1 VLCVSYSLS
10 DRKSLSSCSGPYMLA
25 EKLGAGRR
33 IMISCT
39 VIVRS
44 GTRIVSSNT
53 HHSQDFLDCMEAD
66 NSAPE

>member
-1 VLCVSYSLS
+1 
-10 DRKSLSSCSGPYMLA
+10 MLA